1 MKRIFFSMLMF
12 VLLVETSTAQQEA
25 QTISLAKGLQ
35 LRYAVIKSRLTEAA
49 EKMPAAEFAFKPATD
64 SRSFAQLLAHAANRN
79 LLWCSALRGESDPN
93 KNDDIQ
99 AKSERVDV
107 PKAEIVKALAGSFE
121 YCDQAIARET
131 DATLAKIA
139 SQGQDRRARGLFI
152 SGVIA
157 HLNEIWGRTSVYLS
171 LKGLPTPE

>member
-1 MKRIFFSMLMF
+1 MPCTMARSSGRPRMTVFLSQWILHPKRAFVGEILHRSEEMKRIFFSMLMF

-131 DATLAKIA
+131 DATLAK
-139 SQGQDRRARGLFI
+139 
-152 SGVIA
+152 
-157 HLNEIWGRTSVYLS
+157 
-171 LKGLPTPE
+171 